1 MQMGAAAA
9 ATASK
14 EATLLEEKA
23 ALEAR
28 LNDNTAA
35 CTALETKV
43 AFCSA

>member
-1 MQMGAAAA
+1 MGAAAA
-9 ATASK
+9 AAASK
-14 EATLLEEKA
+14 ETALLEEKA

-43 AFCSA
+43 ACCNA